1 MEKITDKKIN
11 KKAQMKIQ
19 QMAFMLIA
27 VFIFFALVGMF
38 VLMYKMGD
46 LRETASLLEEK
57 NALLLL
63 SKFANSPE
71 FSCGEAFGNVKTS
84 CVDLD
89 KVMALKQNIN
99 TYHNF
104 WEKSNIEIRWI
115 YPAFEEEIKCTTSN
129 YPECNIIDVYSGI
142 EEGIGVSNFVSLC
155 RKDTQE
161 GMIYNKCEIGQ
172 LIISYEI
179 K

>member
-1 MEKITDKKIN
+1 MITKKN
-11 KKAQMKIQ
+11 KKAQIKIQ

-38 VLMYKMGD
+38 MLMFKMGD
-46 LRETASLLEEK
+46 LREAASLLEEK
-57 NALLLL
+57 NAILLL

-71 FSCGEAFGNVKTS
+71 FSCGEAFGDMKSS
-84 CVDLD
+84 CIDLD
-89 KVMALKQNIN
+89 KVMALKENIRV
-99 TYHNF
+99 YHNF

-115 YPAFEEEIKCTTSN
+115 YPSPEEEIECSDLN
-129 YPECNIIDVYSGI
+129 YPNCNIIKVYSGI

-161 GMIYNKCEIGQ
+161 GMVYDKCEIGK